1 MGCAFNMYSSAWP
14 DRLYGI
20 ALFFYC
26 WIFPLLI
33 ILFSYIGI
41 IYETRSS
48 RKTLFRKEKK
58 KDDDDPEEEKPLNDE
73 HLKRANSSH
82 SPQRVST
89 IINF

>member
-20 ALFFYC
+20 ALFFYG

-33 ILFSYIGI
+33 ILSSYIGI

-48 RKTLFRKEKK
+48 RKTLIWKEKK
-58 KDDDDPEEEKPLNDE
+58 KDDNDPEEEKPLNDE
-73 HLKRANSSH
+73 NLTRGNSSH
-82 SPQRVST
+82 SPQRVSKLSR
-89 IINF
+89 F